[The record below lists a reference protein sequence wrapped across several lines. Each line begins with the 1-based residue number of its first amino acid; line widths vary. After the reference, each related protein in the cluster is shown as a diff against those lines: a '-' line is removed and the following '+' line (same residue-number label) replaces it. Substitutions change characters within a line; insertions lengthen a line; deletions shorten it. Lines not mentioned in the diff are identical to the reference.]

1 VIFSFLKLLM
11 FAIFRPLALYR
22 IYTGAFAMMMVG
34 PLQEAEILEQE
45 LRNNGGE
52 SVALI
57 TEDQRQIEGMFFSPE
72 KLFPGEASQFND
84 ENRPT
89 VLFCLGR
96 SMYYQLHWDHYE
108 YYLKQGLNVMVFN
121 YGGYRNS
128 EGSPTA
134 ERTFA
139 DAEAAY
145 GYVKDTVGT
154 DDSRIIVHGISLGGG
169 PSSYLASQHPVHLVL
184 DRTFSRVGDV
194 SEVSILAFL
203 TNFMYPYEVAGQI
216 KDFRGRI
223 HIFESTNDEI
233 MYPKHVEE
241 IFNEL
246 VRVRYPEASES
257 SRESLR
263 MQYVST
269 LPGGHDA
276 CALVDDRIY
285 DNQREHFTKRMI
297 DPLKSDGDT

>member
-1 VIFSFLKLLM
+1 MIFSFLKLLL

-22 IYTGAFAMMMVG
+22 IYTGAFAVFMVG
-34 PLQEAEILEQE
+34 PLQDAEIAEQQ
-45 LRNNGGE
+45 LINKGGE
-52 SVALI
+52 SVVLI
-57 TEDQRQIEGMFFSPE
+57 TEDQRRVEGMFFSAEKFFPE
-72 KLFPGEASQFND
+72 GASQFTGED
-84 ENRPT
+84 RPT

-96 SMYYQLHWDHYE
+96 SMYYQNFWNHYE

-121 YGGYRNS
+121 YGGYRKS

-134 ERTFA
+134 QRTFA

-145 GYVKDTVGT
+145 QYVKKEIGT

-184 DRTFSRVGDV
+184 DRTFRRVGDV

-203 TNFMYPYEVAGQI
+203 TNFMYPYEVAGKI
-216 KDFRGRI
+216 KDFKGRI
-223 HIFESTNDEI
+223 HIFESSNDEI
-233 MYPKHVEE
+233 MYPKHVKD
-241 IFNEL
+241 IFDAL
-246 VRVRYPEASES
+246 VRARHPDASES

-263 MQYVST
+263 LQYVTT

-276 CALVDDRIY
+276 CALLEDRIY
-285 DNQREHFTKRMI
+285 DKQREHFTRRMI
-297 DPLKSDGDT
+297 DPLKPKGDA